1 MHRIIEIQLFLLS
14 FSLCLYKLRLKGIL
28 HCEKISQVDLFHI
41 RICPLSNNLPKS
53 TDAVQIVG

>member
-14 FSLCLYKLRLKGIL
+14 SSLLFKLRLKGIL
-28 HCEKISQVDLFHI
+28 QCEKMYQVVLFHI
-41 RICPLSNNLPKS
+41 QICPLINNLPKS